1 VRQFD
6 YATPLLPEE
15 LETGFGYADHVVDYL
30 CNIGMRRSFLY
41 FETPKVACS
50 SIKRTLQILELAQG
64 EALADDVHE
73 KAASPLK
80 GALSSG
86 LSYHDIFE
94 SPRLFRFTFVRNP
107 YCRILSCY
115 LDKIVTDEATRPIHY
130 RDLRISHQ
138 SAVSF
143 EEFLLGVEHIDDSRR
158 NPHWKSQAGL
168 INDRRVH
175 YHYIGRFEHL
185 RRDLGYAL
193 QLIGVEEGE
202 AAIQEM
208 SPHRTDAL
216 ARVREFFGKTEIA
229 LVQRIYKLDFL
240 RYGYSFELPS

>member
-1 VRQFD
+1 MD
-6 YATPLLPEE
+6 PGPLLPEE
-15 LETGFGYADHVVDYL
+15 LEVGFGYAARVVDYL

-50 SIKRTLQILELAQG
+50 SIKRTLQILERAQG
-64 EALADDVHE
+64 KALADDVHE

-86 LSYHDIFE
+86 LSYHEIFE
-94 SPRLFRFTFVRNP
+94 SPRLFRFAFVRNP

-115 LDKIVTDEATRPIHY
+115 LDKIVANETARPIHY
-130 RDLRISHQ
+130 RDLGFSQQ
-138 SAVSF
+138 SVVSF
-143 EEFLLGVEHIDDSRR
+143 KEFLLGVERVDESRR
-158 NPHWKSQAGL
+158 NSHWKSQAGL

-193 QLIGVEEGE
+193 QLLGVEEGD
-202 AAIQEM
+202 AAIQEI
-208 SPHRTDAL
+208 SPHRTDAQ
-216 ARVREFFGKTEIA
+216 ARVKEFFGETEIA

>member
-1 VRQFD
+1 MRPFTDV
-6 YATPLLPEE
+6 TPISPGE
-15 LETGFGYADHVVDYL
+15 LEAGFGYDNRLVDYL

-64 EALADDVHE
+64 QALGEDVHE

-86 LSYHDIFE
+86 LSYHEIFE
-94 SPRLFRFTFVRNP
+94 SPRFFRFTFVRNP
-107 YCRILSCY
+107 YCRVLSCY
-115 LDKIVTDEATRPIHY
+115 LDKIVANETARPIHY
-130 RDLRISHQ
+130 RDLGFKQQ
-138 SAVSF
+138 SVVSF
-143 EEFLLGVEHIDDSRR
+143 KEFLLGVEGIDDSRR
-158 NPHWKSQAGL
+158 NSHWKSQSGL

-193 QLIGVEEGE
+193 QVLGVEDGE
-202 AAIQEM
+202 AAIQELT
-208 SPHRTDAL
+208 PHKTDAQ
-216 ARVREFFGKTEIA
+216 ARVQEFFGETEMA
-229 LVQRIYKLDFL
+229 LVQRIYRLDFL
-240 RYGYSFELPS
+240 RYGYSFELPA